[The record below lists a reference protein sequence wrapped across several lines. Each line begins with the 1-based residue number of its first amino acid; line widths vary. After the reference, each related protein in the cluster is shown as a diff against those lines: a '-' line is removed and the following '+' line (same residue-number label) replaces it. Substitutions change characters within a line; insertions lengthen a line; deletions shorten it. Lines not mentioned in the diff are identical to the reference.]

1 MAIHGNKI
9 SEITINNTFLEHL
22 SIGIQSKT
30 KYISSRYMYDEIGDH
45 LFRKIMNLPEYYLTG
60 SEHEILKTQTKAII
74 QALGIKKNSFFQLI
88 ELGAGDGTKTKEL
101 LKPLLAESYDFD
113 YLPIDI
119 SQNALN
125 HLEFSLKKQLP
136 KISVNPLQ
144 GDYFEV
150 LSHIKESIHPKIILF
165 LGSNLGNLEDDEAY
179 DFLNQLSNCLT
190 INDKIFL
197 GLDLV
202 KSEAIVLPAYNDDQG
217 ITASFNLN
225 LLTRINKEFNADFD
239 ITYFKHQPE
248 YNAQEGIA
256 RSFIVSKKPQEVYI
270 EALNKMI
277 YFKKDEK
284 IYTEIS
290 RKYNDT
296 ILSEILEKTNLII
309 SKKFLDKKKYFS
321 DYVLTK
327 E

>member
-22 SIGIQSKT
+22 SIGLQSKN

-74 QALGIKKNSFFQLI
+74 QALEIKKNSFFQLI

-101 LKPLLAESYDFD
+101 LKPLVAEYYDFD
-113 YLPIDI
+113 YMPIDI

-125 HLEFSLKKQLP
+125 HLELSLKKQLP
-136 KISVNPLQ
+136 KVSVNPLQ

-150 LSHIKESIHPKIILF
+150 LSQIKESIHPKIILF
-165 LGSNLGNLEDDEAY
+165 LGSNLGNLEDDEAC

-239 ITYFKHQPE
+239 VAHFKHQPE

-270 EALNKMI
+270 EALNKII

-309 SKKFLDKKKYFS
+309 SEKFLDKKKYFS

>member
-1 MAIHGNKI
+1 M
-9 SEITINNTFLEHL
+9 
-22 SIGIQSKT
+22 
-30 KYISSRYMYDEIGDH
+30 
-45 LFRKIMNLPEYYLTG
+45 
-60 SEHEILKTQTKAII
+60 
-74 QALGIKKNSFFQLI
+74 
-88 ELGAGDGTKTKEL
+88 
-101 LKPLLAESYDFD
+101 
-113 YLPIDI
+113 PIDI

-125 HLEFSLKKQLP
+125 HLELSLKKQLP
-136 KISVNPLQ
+136 KVSVNPLQ

-150 LSHIKESIHPKIILF
+150 LSQIKESIHPKIILF
-165 LGSNLGNLEDDEAY
+165 LGSNLGNLEDDEAC

-239 ITYFKHQPE
+239 VAHFKHQPE

-270 EALNKMI
+270 EALNKII

-309 SKKFLDKKKYFS
+309 SEKFLDKKKYFS